1 VSGWNEDWYAEYRAR
16 SEARRVPASHG
27 LSAGRGGGQGSD
39 PADSENAPPAP
50 SGVNAARGRSGK
62 RISRDGGEPRR
73 NKFNAIRTE
82 GAGPNGERRTYD
94 SRKEARA
101 ARELNAEMSAGLIA
115 SWVPQVSLPM
125 GKDEAGRDVRYRA
138 DALAVLQVNPDG
150 TFVGRFVDVKGR
162 DTSTSR
168 AKRAALRALYQIDVK
183 VI

>member
-1 VSGWNEDWYAEYRAR
+1 MPAVWTEAELLARGYRPDG
-16 SEARRVPASHG
+16 SRVPAQTAG
-27 LSAGRGGGQGSD
+27 DPSAVERLNSTGSD
-39 PADSENAPPAP
+39 RRAVVALRKPGATGESGLQRPA
-50 SGVNAARGRSGK
+50 
-62 RISRDGGEPRR
+62 
-73 NKFNAIRTE
+73 NKYRAIRTE
-82 GAGPNGERRTYD
+82 GLGPNGERRTYD

-101 ARELNAEMSAGLIA
+101 ARELNAEQSAGLIV

-125 GKDEAGRDVRYRA
+125 GKDEKGRDVRYRA
-138 DALAVLQVNPDG
+138 DALAILQVNPDG